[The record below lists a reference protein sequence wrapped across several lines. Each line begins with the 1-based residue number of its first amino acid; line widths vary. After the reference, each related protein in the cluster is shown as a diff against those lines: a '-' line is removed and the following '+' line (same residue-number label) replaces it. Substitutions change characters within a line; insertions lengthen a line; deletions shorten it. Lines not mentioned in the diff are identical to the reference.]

1 MLPYLRS
8 AHGNASSLHQS
19 GRFLRSAIEQARQ
32 QVADLV
38 DAEPAQVIFTSGGTE
53 ANNLAVKGFVSS
65 TSDCRLMCSAVEHA
79 SVLEPMQQM
88 TRRGCGVDYM
98 AVDATGVVDSA
109 DAQRL
114 IDQRRPHLVS
124 LQLANNETG
133 AIQPIQQLA
142 PAVHAVGA
150 LYHSDVT
157 QAVGRIPVAMPELGV
172 DLLTLS
178 GHKIQ
183 GPQGTGALVM
193 GGRAE
198 LTNPLISG
206 GAQEKSRRAGTENA
220 ALLVG
225 LGRAAELARNN
236 LSARASYLLELRRY
250 FERQLLE
257 LDGAVIFASDVERLP
272 NTSFFS
278 IPYYHGETLLMQLDQ
293 AGFELASGSACHSE
307 VTAPSHVLQAMGV
320 DENIALNAVRVSFG
334 MDNTRAEVDRL
345 ISQINTLI
353 NQLPAF
359 VRQAAG

>member
-1 MLPYLRS
+1 
-8 AHGNASSLHQS
+8 
-19 GRFLRSAIEQARQ
+19 
-32 QVADLV
+32 
-38 DAEPAQVIFTSGGTE
+38 
-53 ANNLAVKGFVSS
+53 
-65 TSDCRLMCSAVEHA
+65 
-79 SVLEPMQQM
+79 
-88 TRRGCGVDYM
+88 
-98 AVDATGVVDSA
+98 
-109 DAQRL
+109 
-114 IDQRRPHLVS
+114 
-124 LQLANNETG
+124 
-133 AIQPIQQLA
+133 
-142 PAVHAVGA
+142 
-150 LYHSDVT
+150 
-157 QAVGRIPVAMPELGV
+157 
-172 DLLTLS
+172 
-178 GHKIQ
+178 
-183 GPQGTGALVM
+183 M
-193 GGRAE
+193 G
-198 LTNPLISG
+198 
-206 GAQEKSRRAGTENA
+206 K
-220 ALLVG
+220 
-225 LGRAAELARNN
+225 AAELARNN